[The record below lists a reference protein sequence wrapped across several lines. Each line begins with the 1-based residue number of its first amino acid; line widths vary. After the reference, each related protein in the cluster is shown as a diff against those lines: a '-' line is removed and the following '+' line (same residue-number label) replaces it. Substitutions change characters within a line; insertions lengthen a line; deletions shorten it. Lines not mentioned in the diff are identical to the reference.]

1 MVIRYESVTP
11 LAPSATPNCHASKL
25 ITAPARDS
33 FIIANTAD
41 YAPHYGEESADR
53 WRGASQSIRGLLL
66 SVAQS
71 DRGAPYHSTTPTLTH
86 PHIRGHQAIS
96 FPCTSL
102 YGLVMNF
109 VGSHTLAPYVSR
121 LFRWEPVWVSPYKSI
136 TCKCWL
142 MLISAD

>member
-71 DRGAPYHSTTPTLTH
+71 DRGAPYHSTTPTLT
-86 PHIRGHQAIS
+86 PPPYQGPSGH
-96 FPCTSL
+96 
-102 YGLVMNF
+102 
-109 VGSHTLAPYVSR
+109 
-121 LFRWEPVWVSPYKSI
+121 
-136 TCKCWL
+136 
-142 MLISAD
+142 